1 MPDLKL
7 HTVSWVAGFVYVG
20 NGTLGANDSVYFR
33 SNTSTY
39 VVPGL
44 IAIAGS
50 DPHVGASYV
59 KALSQLYRR
68 KVYRKIKARF
78 QAIQSSTTNNMT
90 LTAAPVR
97 GPPGKAELALG
108 TTGTGAAVSQ
118 LNVMSLSGSK
128 TCDSFENL
136 EIDLTPYIA
145 GGSGASQNE
154 FQIADFENAS
164 GDSVVLDPMDVNGSV
179 PCSFVV
185 SGNSTVSALR
195 GTNTHMVV
203 IETQCDFLDFVGAVP
218 ALDPIALAKI
228 VKKTC

>member
-1 MPDLKL
+1 
-7 HTVSWVAGFVYVG
+7 
-20 NGTLGANDSVYFR
+20 
-33 SNTSTY
+33 
-39 VVPGL
+39 
-44 IAIAGS
+44 
-50 DPHVGASYV
+50 
-59 KALSQLYRR
+59 
-68 KVYRKIKARF
+68 
-78 QAIQSSTTNNMT
+78 MT